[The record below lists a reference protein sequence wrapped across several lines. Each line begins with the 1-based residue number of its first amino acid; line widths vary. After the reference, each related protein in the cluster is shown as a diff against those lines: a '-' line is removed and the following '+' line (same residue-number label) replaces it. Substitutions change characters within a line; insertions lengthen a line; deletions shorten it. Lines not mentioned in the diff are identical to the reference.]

1 MQAWKSRVADISSAL
16 TNLGTSPVTEFQIGE
31 VQSARTYDVVFDDA
45 AFGTQRI
52 GP

>member
-1 MQAWKSRVADISSAL
+1 L
-16 TNLGTSPVTEFQIGE
+16 TNLGTASISEFQIGE
-31 VQSARTYDVVFDDA
+31 VQTGRTYDVVFDDA